1 MNVVVFIETQNKT
14 RAENSKPLCLLMYH
28 LQIEELQTD
37 KRSNVIIGKQQ
48 RKLSFY
54 STFHCNPMFET
65 LQPFNHIIFC
75 FQQCQ

>member
-14 RAENSKPLCLLMYH
+14 RAENSKPLCLLNV

-37 KRSNVIIGKQQ
+37 ERWNVIIGKQQ
-48 RKLSFY
+48 MKFSFY

-65 LQPFNHIIFC
+65 LQHFNHIIFC
-75 FQQCQ
+75 FQRCQ